1 MDDHPAR
8 ALPGAAA
15 GGGLLPAGLLELDG
29 SAGEG
34 GGQRLRS
41 ALTLSMCTGRP
52 FRMRHIRAGRERPG
66 LLRQHVACVTASQA
80 VSGGSAEGAD
90 VGSTEVAFSPGEVRA
105 GDHVFGVGSAGS
117 CTLVLQTV
125 WPALMALREP
135 TRIML
140 RGGTHNPGAPPFHFI
155 DRAYAPLMRRL
166 GSPADL
172 RLRRHGFYP
181 TGGGGIE
188 VVLPGSPDGTL
199 KPFDLLDRGSLLSGY
214 AECLVAAVPRHV
226 GARELDTLG
235 RALGWSGEQLRLP
248 LVRQNEGPGN
258 ALMVTLEHEHLVELF
273 TAFGEKGVSAE
284 TVARNV
290 VREVRAYTAGHAALG
305 PWLADQWML
314 PLAIAV
320 WRTGVPAGFTCS
332 GLSPH
337 ARSNLELIGQ
347 FLPVTFRTSPVDTGW
362 RVDIAA

>member
-15 GGGLLPAGLLELDG
+15 GGAPAPAGLLELDG

-34 GGQRLRS
+34 GGQMLRS

-66 LLRQHVACVTASQA
+66 LLRQHVACVAASQA
-80 VSGGSAEGAD
+80 ISGGSADGVET
-90 VGSTEVAFSPGEVRA
+90 GSTEVAFSPGEVRA

-125 WPALMALREP
+125 WPALMDQRAP
-135 TRIML
+135 SRIML

-155 DRAYAPLMRRL
+155 ERAYAPLMRRL
-166 GSPADL
+166 GCPSDL

-188 VVLPGSPDGTL
+188 VVLPGADDGPL
-199 KPFDLLDRGSLLSGY
+199 KPFDLLERGALRSGY

-235 RALGWSGEQLRLP
+235 RALGWSGDQLRLP

-258 ALMVTLEHEHLVELF
+258 ALMVTLEHDHLVELF

-290 VREVRAYTAGHAALG
+290 VREVRAYTAGRAALG
-305 PWLADQWML
+305 PWLADQWLL

-320 WRTGVPAGFTCS
+320 WRSGMPAAFTCAS
-332 GLSPH
+332 LSAH
-337 ARSNLELIGQ
+337 ARSNLELVGR
-347 FLPVTFRTSPVDTGW
+347 FLPVTFRTEPVETGW
-362 RVDIAA
+362 RVDIAS

>member
-1 MDDHPAR
+1 MI
-8 ALPGAAA
+8 
-15 GGGLLPAGLLELDG
+15 ELDG

-34 GGQRLRS
+34 GGQILRTGL
-41 ALTLSMCTGRP
+41 ALSMCTGQPLRID
-52 FRMRHIRAGRERPG
+52 HIRAKRPKPG
-66 LLRQHVACVTASQA
+66 LMRQHLACVNAAQA
-80 VSGGSAEGAD
+80 VSGARVSGAELGSVRLDFEPGAVKAGTYQFA
-90 VGSTEVAFSPGEVRA
+90 VGT
-105 GDHVFGVGSAGS
+105 AGS

-135 TRIML
+135 SRIML

-166 GSPADL
+166 GCPSEL

-199 KPFDLLDRGSLLSGY
+199 TPFDLLERGALRNGY

-290 VREVRAYTAGHAALG
+290 VREVRAYTAGQAALG

-320 WRTGVPAGFTCS
+320 WRTGSPAGFTCS
-332 GLSPH
+332 GLSAH

-362 RVDIAA
+362 RVDIGA